1 MNVTDWKD
9 LEMRVASTIKMRV
22 ADEMMY
28 HVMDKEPP
36 IAIWLKLESW
46 HIKGLALL
54 RMTKKLLL
62 KKTLYDLKMVEGSTL
77 NQHINVFN

>member
-1 MNVTDWKD
+1 MNWKD
-9 LEMRVASTIKMRV
+9 LETRVASTIKMRV

-28 HVMDKEPP
+28 HVMDEEPQTT
-36 IAIWLKLESW
+36 IWLKLESRY
-46 HIKGLALL
+46 IKGLAFL

-62 KKTLYDLKMVEGSTL
+62 KKTYDLKMAEGSTL